1 MMVLNAPVDGAYWC
15 RAAPVSASALQK
27 HWLLRPGALTDGL
40 RSVGRLHL
48 RVLREARVS
57 ASADEAVALGERV
70 GAPLWVREVLMTID
84 GTAVV
89 AARSL
94 ARLAATHGVWQG
106 MRRLRTR
113 PLADMLYH
121 DRRIIRSRFAVARLQ
136 RPLAFYATLRRIKPD
151 CDSSGRL
158 LARRSVFWRDGQ
170 PLLVAECFLPDF
182 WRLLDQSLAC
192 SSILTAKLA
201 LCLHRIQSRVGW
213 LPGRARTG
221 GQFAQLGQG
230 SEALIA

>member
-1 MMVLNAPVDGAYWC
+1 MMLLNAPVDGGCW
-15 RAAPVSASALQK
+15 RSGAPLSATPLQK
-27 HWLLRPGALTDGL
+27 YWLQRPGALTDGL

-57 ASADEAVALGERV
+57 ASPDEAAALGVAV
-70 GAPLWVREVLMTID
+70 GAPVWVREVLMAID

-106 MRRLRTR
+106 MRRLRAR

-121 DRRIIRSRFAVARLQ
+121 DRRITRSRFAVARLQ
-136 RPLAFYATLRRIKPD
+136 RPLAFYATLRRINPD
-151 CDSSGRL
+151 WDVPGGL

-182 WRLLDQSLAC
+182 WRLVDQTYARQNSPAAVNLARP
-192 SSILTAKLA
+192 L
-201 LCLHRIQSRVGW
+201 
-213 LPGRARTG
+213 
-221 GQFAQLGQG
+221 
-230 SEALIA
+230 